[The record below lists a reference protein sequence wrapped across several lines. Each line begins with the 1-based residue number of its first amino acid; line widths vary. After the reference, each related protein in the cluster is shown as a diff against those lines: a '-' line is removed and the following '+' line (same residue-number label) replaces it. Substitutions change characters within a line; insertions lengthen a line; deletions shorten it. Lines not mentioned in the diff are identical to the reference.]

1 MFEEPVQIERLPK
14 LNDPLFIA
22 GFDGW
27 GNALDIS
34 RGMVDYMIR
43 KLDATVFGKI
53 NPDLF
58 YRFDENR
65 PLVDIENGL
74 LKRIIPPSGLLYAAK
89 QDITGRDMIILKATE
104 PTLRWFQFVDVIL
117 NLCHK
122 SGVKTIISLGSMYDD
137 VLHTDTI
144 ISALASSD
152 EILSRL
158 KGKDVVSINYKGPS
172 AIHSTIHSE
181 AKKRGF
187 DCMSLWCHCPYY
199 LQGTTHFGLLSHL
212 GSLLSFWGGFD
223 LDTEELDNT
232 WRDLSKQIQG
242 VIDKNPELQ
251 GMIKDLRKA
260 KIKGSWNTAKKHD
273 KIIHLEDFLKPK

>member
-158 KGKDVVSINYKGPS
+158 KGKDVVSINLLPPRNDTFWALIPFGFI
-172 AIHSTIHSE
+172 AI
-181 AKKRGF
+181 
-187 DCMSLWCHCPYY
+187 
-199 LQGTTHFGLLSHL
+199 LL
-212 GSLLSFWGGFD
+212 G
-223 LDTEELDNT
+223 
-232 WRDLSKQIQG
+232 R
-242 VIDKNPELQ
+242 V
-251 GMIKDLRKA
+251 
-260 KIKGSWNTAKKHD
+260 
-273 KIIHLEDFLKPK
+273 